1 MSALVRPID
10 VAVSTKAAIQGNWL
24 AHGGGFAWVDR
35 PFSRSANS
43 HWTFFCLNLLYVTL
57 PHANGLTALMLLIN
71 NGRQSLVAESV
82 REKSKVT
89 P

>member
-1 MSALVRPID
+1 MRWLGLQYLALRSGQNMFVLVRPID

-57 PHANGLTALMLLIN
+57 PHANGLTALMLFD
-71 NGRQSLVAESV
+71 Q
-82 REKSKVT
+82 
-89 P
+89 